1 MSTED
6 QSTRLERA
14 KVLAGLIADGKFDE
28 AAIEIRPKGA
38 ISAGSDTLPE
48 GIARYFLDQKIRD
61 VNFLIAVVEDVV
73 MGYYPKTV
81 IPDMAS
87 IGYKVKEAAL
97 NKAAKG
103 CRAYS
108 DAIGVCKYGDKYQIN
123 TCPCCERMRGK
134 AFSLSDAKIGKT
146 LPPFSKDCRAF
157 VGMAR

>member
-1 MSTED
+1 MSTDE
-6 QSTRLERA
+6 QAVRLERA
-14 KVLAGLIADGKFDE
+14 KMLASLIVNGKFDE

-48 GIARYFLDQKIRD
+48 GVARYFLDQKIRD
-61 VNFLIAVVEDVV
+61 GHFIVAVVEDVV
-73 MGYYPKTV
+73 MGYYPRTV

-87 IGYKVKEAAL
+87 IGYKVTEAAL
-97 NKAAKG
+97 NKATKG
-103 CRAYS
+103 CHAYS
-108 DAIGVCKYGDKYQIN
+108 DAIGVCKYGGKYQIN

-134 AFSLSDAKIGKT
+134 TFSLSDAKIGKT

>member
-1 MSTED
+1 MSTEE
-6 QSTRLERA
+6 QTARLKRA
-14 KVLAGLIADGKFDE
+14 KMLAGLIVNGRFDE
-28 AAIEIRPKGA
+28 AAAEIRPKGA
-38 ISAGSDTLPE
+38 ISASSDNLPE
-48 GIARYFLDQKIRD
+48 GVARYLIDQKIRD
-61 VNFLIAVVEDVV
+61 GHFIVAVVEDAV

-87 IGYKVKEAAL
+87 IGYKVTEAAL

-123 TCPCCERMRGK
+123 TCPCCDRMRGK
-134 AFSLSDAKIGKT
+134 TFSLSDAKIGKT

-157 VGMAR
+157 VGMVR